1 MQKDFLSK
9 LNKRDY
15 NNILE
20 EILEK
25 KDFSA
30 NVKNLLLNMFY
41 KIETSYNDYSKVK
54 VETATKSQFIEEL
67 LYTIENYCSKIRL
80 VRPKS
85 EESKILEEINL
96 DALVNE
102 KEKSIVAYPTEKAL
116 LIGLIYLQEKF
127 FVITD
132 DYTLIKKPFSDILFL
147 GNELSMK
154 EVIYDFDGWSWNSNL
169 ESKKEILYNLIYE
182 NLQIL
187 LGYEFIDEW
196 KKNDRINKDYIKKMK
211 DRLYNLYGDELSKK
225 IYIQIYK
232 ILLIILVQNY
242 QEEAEKLLLQKSKL
256 EDKLKYLENKSN
268 YLEDIFKK
276 KREVAE
282 KIKQLDEIV
291 TNKEKLIEEYK
302 KKNNNMPLEK
312 KVFSINHMKDFVI
325 EEREKLLYEI
335 RRYNKMLEPQYYID
349 HKDEIVNKIKKYQLL
364 NIEELKKQDLIEE
377 LEKLQKLFLEC
388 IEYKIVNIETKK
400 EALEMIYILRYYKYI
415 KLDKDIYIKQLKS
428 LKNSLKNV
436 ERILIAKAEQFNIFI
451 KFSNKSL
458 ENIEI
463 ILDILDTKIIDLE
476 CIEVLAKVENK
487 RINIEVYDGEIID
500 NTLILPENIREIE
513 LKPNKKM
520 KLFT

>member
-132 DYTLIKKPFSDILFL
+132 DYTLIKKPLSDILFL

-169 ESKKEILYNLIYE
+169 ESKKEILYNLI
-182 NLQIL
+182 
-187 LGYEFIDEW
+187 
-196 KKNDRINKDYIKKMK
+196 
-211 DRLYNLYGDELSKK
+211 
-225 IYIQIYK
+225 
-232 ILLIILVQNY
+232 
-242 QEEAEKLLLQKSKL
+242 
-256 EDKLKYLENKSN
+256 
-268 YLEDIFKK
+268 
-276 KREVAE
+276 KR
-282 KIKQLDEIV
+282 KIKD
-291 TNKEKLIEEYK
+291 
-302 KKNNNMPLEK
+302 
-312 KVFSINHMKDFVI
+312 
-325 EEREKLLYEI
+325 
-335 RRYNKMLEPQYYID
+335 
-349 HKDEIVNKIKKYQLL
+349 KYFL
-364 NIEELKKQDLIEE
+364 NI
-377 LEKLQKLFLEC
+377 
-388 IEYKIVNIETKK
+388 T
-400 EALEMIYILRYYKYI
+400 R
-415 KLDKDIYIKQLKS
+415 
-428 LKNSLKNV
+428 
-436 ERILIAKAEQFNIFI
+436 
-451 KFSNKSL
+451 
-458 ENIEI
+458 
-463 ILDILDTKIIDLE
+463 KIIFYNE
-476 CIEVLAKVENK
+476 EKVG
-487 RINIEVYDGEIID
+487 I
-500 NTLILPENIREIE
+500 PIR
-513 LKPNKKM
+513 
-520 KLFT
+520 KLYVTDIC